1 MFKHYFEQIDGIE
14 IFPMIALFVFI
25 TFFLGLLI
33 WVIKANKKYIKEM
46 SELPLKDDKD
56 RLVNGNKSLK

>member
-46 SELPLKDDKD
+46 SELPLEDDKD

>member
-25 TFFLGLLI
+25 SFFLGLII
-33 WVIKANKKYIKEM
+33 WVLKANKKYIKEM
-46 SELPLKDDKD
+46 SELPLEDDED
-56 RLVNGNKSLK
+56 RLLNGNKGNL